1 LQFKPKAPTKRAK
14 IEPGLPAEDFG
25 DAYYSNTA
33 DASGGSSTSGG
44 RGSNRGRGNRGGG
57 RWEGGRG
64 GRDGR
69 GRGRFQQ
76 QDVQMGKVFFEA
88 GGGSDGLDKA
98 SAAEIQR
105 VIARDERKKAALEAA
120 AEVHSTAFQTR
131 HLAQT
136 VYMIMTT
143 MLLNAITQCLRKLN

>member
-25 DAYYSNTA
+25 DAYFNA
-33 DASGGSSTSGG
+33 DSAPGGSSSTSG
-44 RGSNRGRGNRGGG
+44 RGNNRGRGNRGGGGGG

-76 QDVQMGKVFFEA
+76 QDVPMGKVFFEA
-88 GGGSDGLDKA
+88 GGGSDGVEKA
-98 SAAEIQR
+98 SAADIQR
-105 VIARDERKKAALEAA
+105 VIARDERKKAAQEAA
-120 AEVHSTAFQTR
+120 TEVRTLLLCCKLTTVHQTYYGSR
-131 HLAQT
+131 RWKL
-136 VYMIMTT
+136 YKTT
-143 MLLNAITQCLRKLN
+143 CA

>member
-1 LQFKPKAPTKRAK
+1 MQRIDLAVLLQFKPKAPTKRAK

-25 DAYYSNTA
+25 DAYFNNTA
-33 DASGGSSTSGG
+33 DASGGSSSGAG

-105 VIARDERKKAALEAA
+105 VIARDERKKAAQEAA
-120 AEVHSTAFQTR
+120 AEVHTLLF
-131 HLAQT
+131 HIHHC
-136 VYMIMTT
+136 VHDIM
-143 MLLNAITQCLRKLN
+143 